1 MLFCANCSGQGVG
14 DVIAACNANKHN
26 MIVFDASMLHNCFPL
41 EKEDFDRLLSFMKK
55 WYWTI
60 KRHGMVNYVQY
71 LGGIRAAVKATA
83 GVRES
88 LESESRGRI
97 SMFTT
102 YK

>member
-1 MLFCANCSGQGVG
+1 MVFCATCCGQGVG

-26 MIVFDASMLHNCFPL
+26 MIVFDASMLHNNCPL

-71 LGGIRAAVKATA
+71 LGGIRAAVRATA
-83 GVRES
+83 DVKES
-88 LESESRGRI
+88 LEFESRGRLSI
-97 SMFTT
+97 CIT
-102 YK
+102 YE